1 MFQCKNYFFN
11 FIKFFFNYYYN
22 FPIIISENERY
33 FFNYYYLCFKFKL
46 MLLLNKNE

>member
-1 MFQCKNYFFN
+1 MFQYKNYFFY

-33 FFNYYYLCFKFKL
+33 FSIIIIYV
-46 MLLLNKNE
+46 LNLN